1 MSRNKNQ
8 SSNTSNKSNLNDS
21 GNLDLDSELEK
32 THIHEDAEEVHLD
45 DQTRLQLR
53 KEINTWVLSD
63 DKIRILNKET
73 KKFKNIK
80 KESEQ
85 QVIEILSRANNNE
98 IKTQSGEM
106 IRKAV
111 SRTKTPLKPNKKSL
125 MEIYQ
130 DETNANNILQ
140 KILDKRGIS
149 ERVYLKRTKPRE
161 KSDKK

>member
-1 MSRNKNQ
+1 
-8 SSNTSNKSNLNDS
+8 
-21 GNLDLDSELEK
+21 
-32 THIHEDAEEVHLD
+32 
-45 DQTRLQLR
+45 
-53 KEINTWVLSD
+53 
-63 DKIRILNKET
+63 
-73 KKFKNIK
+73 
-80 KESEQ
+80 
-85 QVIEILSRANNNE
+85 
-98 IKTQSGEM
+98 M

-111 SRTKTPLKPNKKSL
+111 SRTKTPLKPETIKKSL